1 MSIFAVFCRQQ
12 TCLIKYKNVLKSI
25 LTCHKYKI
33 ILWICNL
40 KLYNDYTKKL
50 LIYNAKIY
58 LLTILTNVRF

>member
-1 MSIFAVFCRQQ
+1 M
-12 TCLIKYKNVLKSI
+12 IKYKNVLKSI

-58 LLTILTNVRF
+58 LQTILTNVRF